1 MRMTSQVFMR
11 VWICDVFI
19 DGPEGSGDSALVA
32 TAKFLKPLV
41 FLVSLLPAL
50 WWGWQAYSVAMG
62 DFGRLGPD
70 PAKTLAL
77 VSGEWSIR
85 MLVLALAVTPLRY
98 LLNMPALWRLRRMI
112 GLYAFFYTFLHFFV
126 FLLLLLQLN
135 WADLGVEI
143 VERPYITV
151 GFLSFLVLLVLAAT
165 SFDAAQRRL
174 GRRWKALHRF
184 VYLAGILAI
193 LHLVWIVRSDFAD
206 ALLYGGLVFLLLAYR
221 VLHAKSSVVRQFTP
235 RWGSFARRKK

>member
-1 MRMTSQVFMR
+1 
-11 VWICDVFI
+11 
-19 DGPEGSGDSALVA
+19 LVA
-32 TAKFLKPLV
+32 TAKLLKPLV
-41 FLVSLLPAL
+41 FSLSLLPAL
-50 WWGWQAYSVAMG
+50 WWGWQAYLVAIG

-85 MLVLALAVTPLRY
+85 MLVIALAVTPLRF

-112 GLYAFFYTFLHFFV
+112 GLYAFFYTLLHFLI

-151 GFLSFLVLLVLAAT
+151 GFLSFLILLVLAAT
-165 SFDAAQRRL
+165 SFDTAQRQL
-174 GRRWKALHRF
+174 GRRWKSLHRL
-184 VYLAGILAI
+184 VYIAGMLAV

-206 ALLYGGLVFLLLAYR
+206 ALLYGALVFVLLAYR
-221 VLHAKSSVVRQFTP
+221 VLHAKSSVVRQFSP
-235 RWGSFARRKK
+235 RWSSFPRKKK